1 MPGGICRAVSG
12 YRCRLHSRGVLC
24 DRRDWSFYS
33 GLWKTVMALGE
44 QQSQQ
49 LFNLAVHE
57 SLLFFA
63 IAVGVILV
71 FGVAIKLMSRRYHG

>member
-1 MPGGICRAVSG
+1 
-12 YRCRLHSRGVLC
+12 
-24 DRRDWSFYS
+24 
-33 GLWKTVMALGE
+33 MALGE

-49 LFNLAVHE
+49 LSNLAVHE